1 MALSRRSFTQLLAAS
16 AIAPAALTHLSPR
29 GAAQDGDHLKV
40 VASFSILADWAK
52 QVGGDHV
59 DVASIVPADGDAH
72 TFDPNPSTVA
82 SIADA
87 DVIFTIGPSFDG
99 WMDDVIAS
107 SGTDATVVAMM
118 EALDVHEPRHA
129 GHDDHADDDHDDDHA
144 DDEHAEGSTVD
155 DGHDHGDDD
164 PHIWG
169 DAMLAAAA
177 ADVIGATLA
186 EADPGNADAYAAN
199 TDAYVAE
206 LEELDGWIHEQVGSI
221 PQENRKIVTSHDT
234 LRYYAAAY
242 GFEIIGTA
250 LGSLSTESGDPSAGD
265 IAALVGQIEEAGVPA
280 IFAENVMNPNL
291 MQAIADEA
299 GVELAPPLYSDAL
312 SGPDGDAATYI
323 DLMRANTSIIVT
335 ALGGD

>member
-1 MALSRRSFTQLLAAS
+1 MTLSRRSFTRA
-16 AIAPAALTHLSPR
+16 AALAIVTTPLATASR
-29 GAAQDGDHLKV
+29 VAAQDDTRLKA
-40 VASFSILADWAK
+40 VASFSILADWVAN
-52 QVGGDHV
+52 VGGHHV
-59 DVASIVPADGDAH
+59 AVTSIVPANGDAH
-72 TFDPNPSTVA
+72 TFDPDPSTVA

-99 WMDDVIAS
+99 WMDAVIDS
-107 SGTDATVVAMM
+107 SGTDATVVTMM
-118 EALDVHEPRHA
+118 DALDVHQPRHA
-129 GHDDHADDDHDDDHA
+129 HDGAA
-144 DDEHAEGSTVD
+144 TPTAKSAPA

-177 ADVIGATLA
+177 AKVIGQTLA
-186 EADPGNADAYAAN
+186 EADPDNADAYAAN
-199 TDAYVAE
+199 AESYAAE
-206 LEELDGWIHEQVGSI
+206 LADLDAWIHEQVATI
-221 PQENRKIVTSHDT
+221 PDANRKIVTSHDT
-234 LRYYAAAY
+234 LRYYADAY

-265 IAALVGQIEEAGVPA
+265 IAKLVGQIEDAGVPA
-280 IFAENVMNPNL
+280 IFAENVMNPDL

-312 SGPDGDAATYI
+312 SDADGDAATYV
-323 DLMRANTSIIVT
+323 DLMRANTRIIVT